1 MSPLLFLS
9 EIYSLGQNSIKEDDQ
24 SKLPKLVTS
33 GRSQAQLPKSANRG
47 RSGAKLTK
55 WATRGRFQAKLSKLA
70 IRQGEL
76 PGQAV
81 QICHQGALPGQ
92 VVQICHQGALLGNRA
107 GQADW
112 ACQPRPMW
120 RHLVSVRHLAAEFGT
135 KGDDRS

>member
-55 WATRGRFQAKLSKLA
+55 WATRGHFQAKLSKLA
-70 IRQGEL
+70 TRERF
-76 PGQAV
+76 QAKLSKSATRGRSRAKLSKSV
-81 QICHQGALPGQ
+81 TRGRFWAGQ
-92 VVQICHQGALLGNRA
+92 V
-107 GQADW
+107 DW

-120 RHLVSVRHLAAEFGT
+120 CHLVSVCHLAAEFGT
-135 KGDDRS
+135 KGDDQ